1 MSTRYSPSLLGLCL
15 VTAAAA
21 LLSPASAQQR
31 VIPRTPDGHPDL
43 QGNWSNA
50 TITPFQRE
58 EGRSPLFSSDEVDRL
73 EGRAEA
79 TVRSGAQ
86 PSDPNRAPPSVGGS
100 IGSYNNVWFERGKRV
115 AVVNGEPRSSL
126 LTNPPDG
133 RRPPLTPEAQRRQ
146 QERREFN
153 RQFGTADNPEN
164 RSLTDRCLMFA
175 SNVGPP
181 MIPNSAYN
189 NNYTIV
195 QTADYVMIHA
205 EVVHDTRIIRLGA
218 PSPLPDHVRPWMGDS
233 WGRWEGDVLV
243 VETTNIYPLH
253 TFRGIP
259 PSENLKVI
267 ERFTRVDDETLLY
280 EFTIDD
286 PTTYTQPWGGEIPW
300 KKLDDLLYEYACHEG
315 NYALANILSGAR
327 YEERQ
332 AARNQ
337 PEQR

>member
-1 MSTRYSPSLLGLCL
+1 M
-15 VTAAAA
+15 
-21 LLSPASAQQR
+21 
-31 VIPRTPDGHPDL
+31 
-43 QGNWSNA
+43 
-50 TITPFQRE
+50 
-58 EGRSPLFSSDEVDRL
+58 
-73 EGRAEA
+73 
-79 TVRSGAQ
+79 
-86 PSDPNRAPPSVGGS
+86 
-100 IGSYNNVWFERGKRV
+100 
-115 AVVNGEPRSSL
+115 
-126 LTNPPDG
+126 
-133 RRPPLTPEAQRRQ
+133 
-146 QERREFN
+146 
-153 RQFGTADNPEN
+153 
-164 RSLTDRCLMFA
+164 
-175 SNVGPP
+175 
-181 MIPNSAYN
+181 
-189 NNYTIV
+189 
-195 QTADYVMIHA
+195 
-205 EVVHDTRIIRLGA
+205 
-218 PSPLPDHVRPWMGDS
+218 
-233 WGRWEGDVLV
+233 LV

>member
-1 MSTRYSPSLLGLCL
+1 
-15 VTAAAA
+15 
-21 LLSPASAQQR
+21 
-31 VIPRTPDGHPDL
+31 
-43 QGNWSNA
+43 
-50 TITPFQRE
+50 
-58 EGRSPLFSSDEVDRL
+58 
-73 EGRAEA
+73 
-79 TVRSGAQ
+79 
-86 PSDPNRAPPSVGGS
+86 
-100 IGSYNNVWFERGKRV
+100 
-115 AVVNGEPRSSL
+115 
-126 LTNPPDG
+126 
-133 RRPPLTPEAQRRQ
+133 
-146 QERREFN
+146 
-153 RQFGTADNPEN
+153 
-164 RSLTDRCLMFA
+164 MFA

-218 PSPLPDHVRPWMGDS
+218 PRPLPDHVRPWMGDS